1 MRIAEIFH
9 SIQGEGKLAG
19 IPSVFVRVSGCNLRC
34 QWCDTPYASW
44 RTEGTE
50 GTVGMESE
58 MGVEEIVARVL
69 AFNCRHVVV
78 TGGEPVIM
86 PEMEPLCLA
95 LVRAGKH
102 VTLETAGT
110 MYKPLPVDLVSLSP
124 KLANSTPDVAV
135 HGALAEKHEQ
145 QRLNFSAL
153 QRFIETAVDLQI
165 KFVIQRPEDIAETE
179 QLLSRLRGWRPEDVL
194 LMPEGNTAQAVAEKS
209 PWLIEE
215 CRRYGYRFCPRLQ
228 VMVWGNRRGV

>member
-19 IPSVFVRVSGCNLRC
+19 IPSVFIRSSGCNLRC
-34 QWCDTPYASW
+34 HWCDTPYASW
-44 RTEGTE
+44 QTEGEQMTLDQ
-50 GTVGMESE
+50 VLD
-58 MGVEEIVARVL
+58 RVL
-69 AFNCRHVVV
+69 SIKCQHVVV

-86 PEMEPLCLA
+86 PEIEPLCFALA
-95 LVRAGKH
+95 QAGRH

-110 MYKPLPVDLVSLSP
+110 IYKPLPVDLVSLSP
-124 KLANSTPDVAV
+124 KLAHSTPDPAI
-135 HGALAEKHEQ
+135 HGTLAEKHEQ
-145 QRLNFSAL
+145 QRLNFTAL
-153 QRFIETAVDLQI
+153 QRFIETAADLQL
-165 KFVIQRPEDIAETE
+165 KFVIQRPEDITETE
-179 QLLSRLRGWRPEDVL
+179 QLLARLRGWRPEDVL
-194 LMPEGNTAQAVAEKS
+194 LMPEGNTAQTIAEKS